1 MKDARFE
8 FLESSHYP
16 IEMTYEFRRKPPFY
30 TIIQDKGL
38 LFSLIILFI
47 LILGSTL
54 AFLAPFDPNQM
65 SVQEK
70 LLGPSEK
77 HWFGTDDYGR
87 DYFARILYGGQ
98 ISLMVGFFAMV
109 VSVSVG
115 VIVGTISGYL
125 GGRIDGF
132 IMRFLDIFM
141 ALPSFFL
148 IMILSAYLKLGIL
161 SIILIIGLLSWMDVA
176 RIVRAQT
183 LSLKNREYVL
193 YAKATGEGKWRI
205 IFKHIVPGIIPS
217 FIVASSLNI
226 ANAILTESALSFLGL
241 GIQQPDA
248 SWGSMLYN
256 AQGFIGQASYLA
268 IIPGILILI
277 VILAFNV
284 LGDSIQR
291 ILERRE

>member
-1 MKDARFE
+1 MKDIRFN
-8 FLESSHYP
+8 FLESSPYP
-16 IEMTYEFRRKPPFY
+16 LEVSYQSRRNS
-30 TIIQDKGL
+30 IWRSMVQDKGS
-38 LFSLIILFI
+38 LFSVIMLLLLIIASS
-47 LILGSTL
+47 LG
-54 AFLAPFDPNQM
+54 FLAPFDPNQM
-65 SVQEK
+65 HLQEK
-70 LLGPSEK
+70 LLGPSTK

-87 DYFARILYGGQ
+87 DYFIRILYGGQ
-98 ISLMVGFFAMV
+98 ISLTVGFFAMIV
-109 VSVSVG
+109 AVTVG

-125 GGRIDGF
+125 GGKIDSL
-132 IMRFLDIFM
+132 IMRSLDVFM
-141 ALPSFFL
+141 ALPSFFF

-176 RIVRAQT
+176 RIVRAET
-183 LSLKNREYVL
+183 LSLKNREFVL
-193 YAKATGEGKWRI
+193 YAKATGEGKWQI

-217 FIVASSLNI
+217 IIVASSLNI

-291 ILERRE
+291 VLERGE